1 MSRNTIVFD
10 KDINPVVEAASRE
23 DLEFLV
29 ALITK
34 TTTNML
40 DCNDVYKANTP
51 HHEVYADLI
60 AKEICEFGGNSFANL
75 FRGHGP
81 AYKEIVC
88 DVANKL
94 KAPHNPKNS
103 IEAIEDSII
112 QTILEKALEK
122 MTDEEKRQLL
132 SELGDKRS
140 ASIVGPALTTTIIA
154 LFRSGGFLSYQIL
167 VIVVN
172 AIAKTVLGHGLKF
185 VTMAGITRVAAILTG
200 PIGWAITGVWAIIDI
215 AGPAYRVTIPAV
227 VYIAMLRRKA
237 KYTTIS

>member
-1 MSRNTIVFD
+1 MSRNTTVFD
-10 KDINPVVEAASRE
+10 KDINPVIEAASRE

-40 DCNDVYKANTP
+40 DCNDVYKANSP

-60 AKEICEFGGNSFANL
+60 AKEICEFGGNSFANF
-75 FRGHGP
+75 FRGHCP
-81 AYKEIVC
+81 SYKEIVC
-88 DVANKL
+88 DVASKL
-94 KAPHNPKNS
+94 KAPYNSKND

-112 QTILEKALEK
+112 LTVLEKALDK
-122 MTDEEKRQLL
+122 MSDDEKRQLL

-140 ASIVGPALTTTIIA
+140 ASIAGPALTAAIIT

-167 VIVVN
+167 VIVVS
-172 AIAKTVLGHGLKF
+172 AIAKVILGHGLRLA
-185 VTMAGITRVAAILTG
+185 TMAGITRIAAILTG
-200 PIGWAITGVWAIIDI
+200 PIGWVITGVWAVIDI

-227 VYIAMLRRKA
+227 IYIAMLRRKPRYNA
-237 KYTTIS
+237 IS